1 MITAIDD
8 IMFEDVE
15 MGDGTKGTKITYQAD
30 ISLNHIFCCC
40 QCLIRGDLEQL
51 AKNTEEGM
59 KKKCRE
65 LFGKECC

>member
-1 MITAIDD
+1 MIDYLEGYSILVRGRNAMITAIDD

-40 QCLIRGDLEQL
+40 
-51 AKNTEEGM
+51 
-59 KKKCRE
+59 
-65 LFGKECC
+65 